1 MTSEPDSKPGRR
13 PPTIELTATEVEKPA
28 SPAAQSSSAAAS
40 PDGAAAKPAG
50 AKTADADPAGKG
62 SARSFGSRL
71 KSHAISAGIG
81 AILMVAIAAA
91 LWLEG
96 LVPSRQAA
104 APPAATAPVVV
115 APSAP
120 KQQSAAIAPAAADRM
135 TAAEAQIKSLADSV
149 MALAHRVDDIA
160 ASSQSVA
167 KSADAAQ
174 AAADAAKNT
183 AQSNIDGLTNRIA
196 ALESAVKALSDSLAH
211 PAAGANDQAA
221 RLTIAA
227 EALRAAVE
235 RGAPYQTELT
245 ALQALGVDQNT
256 AAPLSP
262 YAAAG
267 VPSAAALAHELSA
280 LTPAL
285 QHAAD
290 AAPGETGFLGR
301 IENSAQR
308 LVRITPVDAP
318 VGNDPAAVIARITL
332 DAARDDI
339 IAALNDIAA
348 LPDSAKAATADW
360 VQKAQACNAAIAA
373 SRQIAADA
381 LAALSKPAAQ

>member
-91 LWLEG
+91 LWIEG

-104 APPAATAPVVV
+104 APSAATAPVVV

-167 KSADAAQ
+167 KSAE

-196 ALESAVKALSDSLAH
+196 PLESAVKALSDSLAH

-290 AAPGETGFLGR
+290 TAPGETGFLGR

-373 SRQIAADA
+373 TRQIAADA